1 MGILSGPTPVSIVIV
16 SYESAADLPELLG
29 ALAADAEGPAE
40 VIVVDNAS
48 ADNSAAVAEAAGA
61 IVIRMPSN
69 VGFSAGCHAGADL
82 ASNDTVVFLNPDT
95 VPRAGWLPPL
105 VDALTLPS
113 VGAACATL
121 ELMDRPGHFNSSGG
135 ALTYYGVAW
144 ATDVGTPIPKELDP
158 VETPFPSGAAMA
170 IKVDTWRE
178 LGGYRPD
185 FFMYHEDSDFG
196 WRLRL
201 RGLRSVRVPASVVAH
216 SYEFER
222 NEYKMF
228 YLERN
233 RLMMLRANYRGL
245 TLALLAPVLGAV
257 ELGILIIAI
266 RDGWGDAKV
275 RSWKGAWR
283 ARKATKAWRASIVRT
298 VTDGDILASMQ
309 SSPAGASQV
318 RVPAARLVGWL
329 LGGYLRFV
337 RLFV

>member
-1 MGILSGPTPVSIVIV
+1 MGILSTPVSVVIV
-16 SYESAADLPELLG
+16 SFESAAHLPQLLET
-29 ALAADAEGPAE
+29 LATDSEGPAE

-48 ADNSAAVAEAAGA
+48 TDDSAAIAAEAGA
-61 IVIRMPSN
+61 TVIRMPSN
-69 VGFSAGCHAGADL
+69 VGFAAGCHAGADL
-82 ASNDTVVFLNPDT
+82 AGNDTVVFLNPDT

-105 VDALTLPS
+105 VDALALPS

-121 ELMDRPGHFNSSGG
+121 ELLERPGHFNSSGG

-144 ATDVGTPIPKELDP
+144 ATDVGAPMPTELDP
-158 VETPFPSGAAMA
+158 IETPFPSGAAMA
-170 IKVDTWRE
+170 IKIDTWRE

-185 FFMYHEDSDFG
+185 FFMYHEDSDLG

-201 RGLRSVRVPASVVAH
+201 RSLRSVRVPASVVAH

-245 TLALLAPVLGAV
+245 TLALLAPVLVAV
-257 ELGILIIAI
+257 EVGILIIAI
-266 RDGWGDAKV
+266 RDGWGGAKV

-283 ARKATKAWRASIVRT
+283 ARQATKAWRESIVRT
-298 VTDGDILASMQ
+298 VTDGDILQSMQ

-318 RVPAARLVGWL
+318 RVPAARFVGWL
-329 LGGYLRFV
+329 LSGYLRLV

>member
-16 SYESAADLPELLG
+16 AYESAAYLPTLLE
-29 ALAADAEGPAE
+29 ALATDKDGAAE

-48 ADNSAAVAEAAGA
+48 RDDGADIAEASGA
-61 IVIRMPSN
+61 TVIRLPSN
-69 VGFSAGCHAGADL
+69 VGFSAGCHVGAD
-82 ASNDTVVFLNPDT
+82 AAANTTVVFLNPDT
-95 VPRAGWLPPL
+95 VPTPGWLPPL
-105 VDALTLPS
+105 IDALALPS

-121 ELMDRPGHFNSSGG
+121 ELADRPGRFNSSGG
-135 ALTYYGVAW
+135 ALTYYGIAW
-144 ATDVGTPIPKELDP
+144 ATDLGEPIPPESDP

-170 IKVDTWRE
+170 MRLETWKE

-185 FFMYHEDSDFG
+185 FFMYHEDSDLG

-201 RGLRSVRVPASVVAH
+201 RSLRSVRVPASVVAH

-233 RLMMLRANYRGL
+233 RLMMLRSNYRGV
-245 TLALLAPVLGAV
+245 TLALLAPVLIAV
-257 ELGILIIAI
+257 EVGVLIIAI
-266 RDGWGDAKV
+266 RDGWGGAKV

-283 ARKATKAWRASIVRT
+283 GRKATKEWRGSILRT
-298 VTDGDILASMQ
+298 VTDGDILAGMQ

-318 RVPAARLVGWL
+318 RVPAARFVGWL